1 MRFRITLLVAAM
13 SGFIA
18 LSYEILWYRAFSFV
32 SWSHPTAF
40 GLLLGA
46 YLFGVAIGAAFSRRF
61 CREAPGPE
69 ALRPLAA
76 FIFFA
81 DLVGFLVVP
90 ALSWLATWN
99 WLPGLGLVAVS
110 AGLMGAVLPLVA
122 HYGIEPDDRAG
133 ANLSYVYLANIIGSA
148 SGSFFTGFV
157 LMDVWST
164 RGISVFLALLGLAM
178 VAFLLLAS
186 RPSPMQRAAGLG
198 AAAAFA
204 AVCALGTSPLFEGL
218 YERLLFKQ
226 KAASFPPLAHVL
238 ENRHGVIVVS
248 QYARI
253 YGGGAYDGAF
263 NVSLVDDKNVIER
276 AFAVSALHPKPRD
289 VLMIGLSS
297 GSWAQVVSHLPGVEH
312 LTIIEIN
319 PGYLELIKLYPAVK
333 SLLENPKV
341 DFVIDDGR
349 RWLSRH
355 PERKFDFIVMNTTY
369 HWRAHS
375 TNLLSEEYL
384 RTVREHLNPGGVHY
398 FNTTSSPEAQRT
410 AATVFPYAMRIINFI
425 AASDSPLDFDRARWK
440 RALETMVID
449 GVPALDLGEPRQKE
463 LLDRLLALPDTLDE
477 PYDYWG
483 LERRDGILARTSGAR
498 IITDDNMA
506 SETHPLFE
514 LLIYED

>member
-1 MRFRITLLVAAM
+1 VKLRITLLVAAL

-46 YLFGVAIGAAFSRRF
+46 YLFGVALGAAFSRRF
-61 CREAPGPE
+61 CRESPGAE

-90 ALSWLATWN
+90 ALGWLATWN

-133 ANLSYVYLANIIGSA
+133 ANLSYVYLANIVGSA
-148 SGSFFTGFV
+148 TGSFVTGFV
-157 LMDVWST
+157 LMDAWST
-164 RGISVFLALLGLAM
+164 RGISVFLALAGLAM
-178 VAFLLLAS
+178 VAFLVLAS
-186 RPSPMQRAAGLG
+186 RPSPALRAGG
-198 AAAAFA
+198 AAAIVATA
-204 AVCALGTSPLFEGL
+204 AACALSSASLFDGL

-226 KAASFPPLAHVL
+226 KASELPPLAHVL
-238 ENRHGVIVVS
+238 ENRHGVIAVS
-248 QYARI
+248 QLARI

-276 AFAVSALHPKPRD
+276 AFAVSALHPRPKD

-297 GSWAQVVSHLPGVEH
+297 GSWAQVVAHLPGVEH

-319 PGYLELIKLYPAVK
+319 PGYLELIRLYPAVK
-333 SLLENPKV
+333 SLLDNPKI

-349 RWLSRH
+349 RWLLRH

-369 HWRAHS
+369 HWRAHA

-384 RTVREHLNPGGVHY
+384 RTVREHLSPGGVHY
-398 FNTTSSPEAQRT
+398 FNTTSSAEAQRT

-425 AASDSPLDFDRARWK
+425 AVSDAPLEFDRDRWTY
-440 RALETMVID
+440 ALTHVVID
-449 GVPALDLGEPRQKE
+449 GVPALDLNEPRQRD
-463 LLDRLLALPDTLDE
+463 LLARLRALPDTLDE

-483 LERRDGILARTSGAR
+483 LERRDGILARTAGVPT
-498 IITDDNMA
+498 ITDDNMA
-506 SETHPLFE
+506 SENHPLLE
-514 LLIYED
+514 LLKYED